1 MNLKLVLRV
10 TGKTL
15 LVEAAAMILPML
27 VGLLYGESPRSFLL
41 AIGITTIVGLLLSLL
56 KSDNKFFPREG
67 FFSVGLI
74 WVLFGVFGALPFYF
88 SGYFESYIDCL
99 FECISGFTTTGA
111 SILTA
116 VEHLPKGILFWRSF
130 THWLGGMGVLVLTIA
145 LMPTLGNRSVF
156 LMQAESPGP
165 VKSKLVPKTAQ
176 SSKILYAIYLGWT
189 ILMILCLC
197 LAGMPLFD
205 SITTA
210 FGTAG
215 TGGFGVRDLSI
226 ASYNSPAIEII
237 VTIFTA
243 VFSINFSLYFL
254 ILCGKWKRALKSDEL
269 RFFLILLLAATAV
282 ISINIY
288 GTYFE
293 NWGDAI
299 RHAAFQV
306 ITIISTTGFSS
317 TDFNLW
323 PELSRWI
330 IIIMMFIGACAGSTG
345 GGMKCSRVL
354 LMLKSLRRE
363 INQAIHPRSV
373 HVVKLDGQVVDEP
386 VLQRAHVFIATYL
399 ILLLCGT
406 LLISLD
412 NLSMTTNFT
421 AVLSCLSN
429 IGPGLDQVGPLSNYS
444 LFSDFSTLVLSLLM
458 VIGRLE
464 VFPILIL
471 FSRSAWKRS

>member
-1 MNLKLVLRV
+1 MNFKLVFQV

-15 LVEAAAMILPML
+15 LMEAAAMILPML

-41 AIGITTIVGLLLSLL
+41 AILITAIVGGALSLF
-56 KSDNKFFPREG
+56 KADRKFFPREG
-67 FFSVGLI
+67 FFAVGLI
-74 WVLFGVFGALPFYF
+74 WVLFGVFGALPFHF
-88 SGYFESYIDCL
+88 SGYFESYVDCL
-99 FECISGFTTTGA
+99 FECISGFTTTGSTVLA
-111 SILTA
+111 A

-145 LMPTLGNRSVF
+145 LMPSLGNRSVF

-189 ILMILCLC
+189 VLMILCLC
-197 LAGMPLFD
+197 IAGMPLFD
-205 SITTA
+205 SVTVSM
-210 FGTAG
+210 GTAG
-215 TGGFGVRDLSI
+215 TGGFSVTNLSI
-226 ASYNSPAIEII
+226 ASYNSPVIEII

-243 VFSINFSLYFL
+243 IFSINFSLYFL
-254 ILCGKWKRALKSDEL
+254 MLCGKWKRALKSDEL
-269 RFFLILLLAATAV
+269 RFFLIVVIAATA
-282 ISINIY
+282 IIAINIQ
-288 GTYFE
+288 GSYFE

-306 ITIISTTGFSS
+306 VTIISTTGFSS

-323 PELSRWI
+323 PELSRWVI
-330 IIIMMFIGACAGSTG
+330 VILMFIGACAGSTG

-363 INQAIHPRSV
+363 IHQAIHPRSV
-373 HVVKLDGQVVDEP
+373 HVVKLDDQVVDEP

-399 ILLLCGT
+399 ILLVCGI

-412 NLSMTTNFT
+412 NLSFTTNFT
-421 AVLSCLSN
+421 AALTCLSN
-429 IGPGLDQVGPLSNYS
+429 VGPGLDQIGPLSNFS
-444 LFSDFSTLVLSLLM
+444 VFSDFSTLILTLLM

-464 VFPILIL
+464 IFPILIL